1 MIIKLQNTLSKRERQ
16 IMDVIYR
23 RKSGS
28 VKEVREDILDP
39 PSYSTVRAL
48 MSILEKKGFLKH
60 RKNGKKYIY
69 SPTIP
74 RKRAMYSAIK
84 HILQMYFNNSVE
96 EAVEALIEVNRKALT
111 DKELDRLTELIEKVR
126 EEENDVRLP

>member
-126 EEENDVRLP
+126 EEENGVRLP